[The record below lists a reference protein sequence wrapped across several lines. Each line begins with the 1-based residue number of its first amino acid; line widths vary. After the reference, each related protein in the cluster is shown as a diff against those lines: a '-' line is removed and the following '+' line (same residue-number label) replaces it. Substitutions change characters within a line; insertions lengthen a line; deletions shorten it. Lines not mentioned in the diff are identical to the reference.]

1 MSKRDILER
10 LYSEIKEESEDSVK
24 YMIDKVVLHYT
35 EELDELISE
44 IDEIAT
50 KIRNKEVD
58 EYGESELEADIL
70 KITTQIYFA
79 GRDLAYLGGEKD
91 LASSKRKE
99 LYNEVIL
106 NGKGTVQEKRAK
118 AENYSVDEQTMEDI
132 FSRAYKQLKSKI
144 EQADNVL
151 MSLKKVYSKKMLEM
165 EILKKEVSY

>member
-1 MSKRDILER
+1 MSKRDELER
-10 LYSEIKEESEDSVK
+10 LYVEIKEESENSVK
-24 YMIDKVVLHYT
+24 YMIDKVVKHYT
-35 EELDELISE
+35 KELDDLIRE
-44 IDEIAT
+44 IDDIAT
-50 KIRNKEVD
+50 KIKNREVD

-118 AENYSVDEQTMEDI
+118 AENYSVDEQTMEDV
-132 FSRAYKQLKSKI
+132 FNRAYKQLKSKI
-144 EQADNVL
+144 DQADNVL

-165 EILKKEVSY
+165 EVLKKGIEY